1 MPLHCR
7 VYLRVEDPPGW
18 LYLFTTRVWESPVE
32 VVADTGL
39 HGVFLTET
47 YDESGRALI
56 SVTMEADDA
65 GVRILPDADP

>member
-1 MPLHCR
+1 M
-7 VYLRVEDPPGW
+7 EDPPGW
-18 LYLFTTRVWESPVE
+18 LYLFTTRLRESPVE

-47 YDESGRALI
+47 YDKSGRALI

-65 GVRILPDADP
+65 GVRILQDADT

>member
-7 VYLRVEDPPGW
+7 VYLRVEDPSGW

-39 HGVFLTET
+39 HGVFLLET
-47 YDESGRALI
+47 YDESGRALR

-65 GVRILPDADP
+65 GVRILPDADT